1 MKLNISLNVKLTH
14 NAIIHSMNQESN
26 IPESGI
32 SHTNGQSGMKMVR
45 GGKHGT
51 KKRTGARNEAKRVF
65 E

>member
-1 MKLNISLNVKLTH
+1 
-14 NAIIHSMNQESN
+14 MNQESN

-32 SHTNGQSGMKMVR
+32 SHTNSQSGMKMAR

-51 KKRTGARNEAKRVF
+51 KKREGGENEAKHVF